1 MEVIFFTALSMLHA
15 IRTSHHQ
22 LKEGLAIGRA
32 TKIPEG
38 AFHHIVF
45 AGMGGSSIAASL
57 LAEYVREE
65 VSIDIIQD
73 YEVPSGLLTEGT
85 LFIAFSYSGNTE
97 ETIRAMQ
104 QVHLLQR
111 IPIVVVAHGGEME
124 QIARECQLPFFQ
136 LPKTE
141 HPRCGIG
148 SGLGVLLGIM
158 EQTGLI
164 PNQESIVDNTI
175 LFMTNQMA
183 SLEEEAKAF
192 AHRLEGRVPIFYA
205 STQSQAQAR
214 LYKIHMNE
222 NAKVQSFYGAF
233 PEVNHNEMV
242 GYTKMLMRPVI
253 IYLRSKYDIARIQER
268 MDVMRTLLSEESGI
282 PFEQLHIEGNSW
294 LEEAM
299 FTLVHAYFSSYYL
312 AEHYGVDPKPLRL
325 VDIFKE
331 RLKSGK

>member
-1 MEVIFFTALSMLHA
+1 MLHA

-22 LKEGLAIGRA
+22 LQEGLLIGRA

-38 AFHHIVF
+38 EFRHVVF

-57 LAEYVREE
+57 IKEYVREE

-73 YEVPSGLLTEGT
+73 YEVPNGMLTDGT
-85 LFIAFSYSGNTE
+85 LFVAFSYSGNTE
-97 ETIRAMQ
+97 ETIRALQ

-111 IPIVVVAHGGEME
+111 IPIVVVAHGGELE
-124 QIARECQLPFFQ
+124 QIAKDCSFPFYRLPQ
-136 LPKTE
+136 TE

-164 PNQESIVDNTI
+164 PDQESIVANTV
-175 LFMTNQMA
+175 LFMEN
-183 SLEEEAKAF
+183 SIKGFEEEAKLLAKK
-192 AHRLEGRVPIFYA
+192 LENRVPIFYA
-205 STQSQAQAR
+205 STQMQAQAR
-214 LYKIHMNE
+214 LFKIHMNE

-242 GYTKMLMRPVI
+242 GYTKMIMKPVI
-253 IYLRSKYDIARIQER
+253 VYLRSKYDIARIQER
-268 MDVMRTLLSEESGI
+268 MDVMRELLTEECDI
-282 PFEQLHIEGNSW
+282 PFVELHVEGNSW
-294 LEEAM
+294 LEEIYY
-299 FTLVHAYFSSYYL
+299 TLVQAYFSSYYL
-312 AEHYGVDPKPLRL
+312 AEHYGVDPKPLKL
-325 VDIFKE
+325 VDTFKT